1 MIHIRPAKKED
12 IENIMP
18 LYTYAK
24 KFMAAHGNS
33 SQWSGNYPAR
43 EDILKDIANDNY
55 YVCTSDNELGKIVAG
70 FAFIIGREPNYTVIE
85 NGTWHSDRPYG
96 TIHRIASN
104 GQAKGI
110 ARSCFDF
117 CRSKINCLRI
127 DTHADNLPMQKAI
140 GSYGFRYC
148 GIIHVA
154 DGTPRN
160 AYDLVI

>member
-1 MIHIRPAKKED
+1 MIHIRLAQEKD
-12 IENIMP
+12 IDNIMP
-18 LYTYAK
+18 LYTYAR
-24 KFMAAHGNS
+24 KFMAANGNP
-33 SQWSGNYPAR
+33 SQWRGNYPAA
-43 EDILKDIANDNY
+43 EDVLKDITHNNY
-55 YVCTSDNELGKIVAG
+55 YVCTPDDQPDKIIGG

-85 NGTWHSDRPYG
+85 NGTWHSDQPYG

-104 GQAKGI
+104 GQSKGI
-110 ARSCFDF
+110 ARACFDF
-117 CRSKINCLRI
+117 CHSKINHLRI

-160 AYDLVI
+160 AYDFL